1 VQRWLRHPAGN
12 PGAAILPISLLGVGL
27 VFQYRYAIGDHV
39 WEIRRGCSKSSET
52 AACGLPKTWQ
62 SLANCKA
69 PRGKKDRLLIVRPR
83 SPCSALHLSRLIS
96 REKSRSDPTPE
107 LVALHLHPV
116 AFPGSNRQARTFASG
131 PKNACVC
138 RGARPDVYAGT
149 LHENDVLVLRCGDCL
164 ARCCSFARR
173 GRPICGSLDRG
184 NRKVGPCGGKRWI
197 GRRLGRH
204 RSRLSR
210 RLGCGLHG
218 YTRLLILHGYQH
230 RELASD
236 ITECKI
242 CAGHFCSLS
251 TTRQGGEAAQTR
263 LLAYRYFLPVAREA
277 WNAES
282 NVGCFCCSYNSGCNW
297 LTGGSFAGAA
307 PLGPSSS

>member
-1 VQRWLRHPAGN
+1 
-12 PGAAILPISLLGVGL
+12 
-27 VFQYRYAIGDHV
+27 
-39 WEIRRGCSKSSET
+39 
-52 AACGLPKTWQ
+52 
-62 SLANCKA
+62 
-69 PRGKKDRLLIVRPR
+69 
-83 SPCSALHLSRLIS
+83 
-96 REKSRSDPTPE
+96 
-107 LVALHLHPV
+107 
-116 AFPGSNRQARTFASG
+116 
-131 PKNACVC
+131 
-138 RGARPDVYAGT
+138 
-149 LHENDVLVLRCGDCL
+149 
-164 ARCCSFARR
+164 
-173 GRPICGSLDRG
+173 
-184 NRKVGPCGGKRWI
+184 
-197 GRRLGRH
+197 LGRH

-251 TTRQGGEAAQTR
+251 TTRQGGESAQTR